1 MWRRRPSPARDKS
14 ACGGTLRGFLRQLCC
29 RFFHPEE
36 RGQSHLNL
44 TIFASGSTGNCA
56 LVTAGDTRILVDAGI
71 SARRIEACLA
81 HWNVSLATLTGV
93 VITHPHR
100 DHIGGLEVLI
110 KHANFPIYATAPAAR
125 QLCYRLPIDH
135 RIHTF
140 QAREPFSLGELT
152 VLGIPTRHDAPGSVG
167 YRFTE
172 SGGKSA
178 CIVTDLGVVTPAVEE
193 GVAGCSVAVI
203 ECNHDPDCLRDGP
216 YPYPLQKRVAGPEG
230 HLCNEDGAAL
240 CALAVQAGAHT
251 VTLAHLSQQNNSP
264 DLARAAVEQ
273 ALAGFD
279 ARIEVAPVFC
289 EGLRLE
295 V

>member
-1 MWRRRPSPARDKS
+1 MRI
-14 ACGGTLRGFLRQLCC
+14 
-29 RFFHPEE
+29 
-36 RGQSHLNL
+36 

-56 LVTAGDTRILVDAGI
+56 LVSEGDTHILVDAGI
-71 SARRIEACLA
+71 SARRIGACLA
-81 HWNVSLATLTGV
+81 HWNLSPQAVTAA

-110 KHANFPIYATAPAAR
+110 KHTGFPIYATDPAAR

-140 QAREPFSLGELT
+140 QAGSPFPLGELSI
-152 VLGIPTRHDAPGSVG
+152 LGIPTRHDAPGSVG

-178 CIVTDLGVVTPAVEE
+178 CIVTDLGVVTQVVED
-193 GVAGCSVAVI
+193 GVMGCSVAVI
-203 ECNHDPDCLRDGP
+203 ESNHDLDCLRQGP
-216 YPYPLQKRVAGPEG
+216 YPYPLQRRVAGPEG

-240 CALAVQAGAHT
+240 CALAAQAGAHT
-251 VTLAHLSQQNNSP
+251 VVLAHLSQQNNSP
-264 DLARAAVEQ
+264 DLALMAAQQ

-279 ARIEVAPVFC
+279 TRVEVAPVFSDQ
-289 EGLRLE
+289 GLSVE

>member
-1 MWRRRPSPARDKS
+1 MH
-14 ACGGTLRGFLRQLCC
+14 F
-29 RFFHPEE
+29 
-36 RGQSHLNL
+36 

-56 LVTAGDTRILVDAGI
+56 LVSSGNTHVLVDAGI
-71 SARRIEACLA
+71 SAKRIEACLA
-81 HWNVSLATLTGV
+81 HWNVSLSALDGV

-100 DHIGGLEVLI
+100 DHIGGLEILI
-110 KHANFPIYATAPAAR
+110 KHADFPIYATEPAAR

-140 QAREPFSLGELT
+140 QAGSPFPLGELS
-152 VLGIPTRHDAPGSVG
+152 VRGVPTRHDAPGSVG
-167 YRFTE
+167 YRFTDPA
-172 SGGKSA
+172 GKSA
-178 CIVTDLGVVTPAVEE
+178 CIVTDLGVVTQVVEDAVM
-193 GVAGCSVAVI
+193 GCSVAVI
-203 ECNHDPDCLRDGP
+203 ECNHDLDCLRQGP
-216 YPYPLQKRVAGPEG
+216 YPYPLQRRVAGPEG

-251 VTLAHLSQQNNSP
+251 VALAHLSQQNNSP

-279 ARIEVAPVFC
+279 ARVEVAPVFC
-289 EGLRLE
+289 DGLRLE